1 MPSRKFQDDENVRAP
16 LNPFFFLGWD
26 GVKRSFGTTNAV
38 SYRMGSP
45 GIRVTLAEFACDKK
59 KPGGQ
64 SSSGQFVASTQTHI
78 HTHIHTS
85 TRVPAPLSRRKAIW
99 KSEPARARAQFP
111 ERLGL
116 GNTAAVQPVFLSR
129 GVRKKRRLKINVRR
143 RDCGAQT
150 CHAAGI

>member
-26 GVKRSFGTTNAV
+26 GVKRSFGTANAV

-64 SSSGQFVASTQTHI
+64 SSSGQFVASTQTR
-78 HTHIHTS
+78 

-99 KSEPARARAQFP
+99 KSEPA
-111 ERLGL
+111 
-116 GNTAAVQPVFLSR
+116 
-129 GVRKKRRLKINVRR
+129 
-143 RDCGAQT
+143 
-150 CHAAGI
+150 